1 MTERLR
7 VGDLWSVM
15 PTNVHYII
23 MEETARYSNDIA
35 FELARLHVLHGIDFT
50 NQLKFITRRKEF
62 QLVKDEISIFSAIS
76 ESDADFPSLLNA
88 AQKAVSHGYRVFI
101 LPNPKG
107 IRTAD
112 FIFERRGV
120 YRMYDLKTVQG
131 KKSIINRLIESIGQS
146 NHILLNMATDYN
158 ARLLALQ
165 IQKYFEWNPDA
176 GQILIFKGNKMFVI
190 TRRTIA
196 DRNFITTFTKL
207 YNK

>member
-1 MTERLR
+1 M
-7 VGDLWSVM
+7 
-15 PTNVHYII
+15 
-23 MEETARYSNDIA
+23 
-35 FELARLHVLHGIDFT
+35 
-50 NQLKFITRRKEF
+50 
-62 QLVKDEISIFSAIS
+62 
-76 ESDADFPSLLNA
+76 
-88 AQKAVSHGYRVFI
+88 FI

-112 FIFERRGV
+112 FIFERKGV
-120 YRMYDLKTVQG
+120 YRMYDLKTIQG
-131 KKSIINRLIESIGQS
+131 RSSIINRLIESIGQS

-176 GQILIFKGNKMFVI
+176 GQIMIFKGNKMLVI
-190 TRRTIA
+190 TRRTLA

>member
-1 MTERLR
+1 
-7 VGDLWSVM
+7 
-15 PTNVHYII
+15 
-23 MEETARYSNDIA
+23 MEENAKYGNDIA
-35 FELARLHVLHGIDFT
+35 FELARLHVLHGMDFT
-50 NQLKFITRRKEF
+50 NQLKLITRRKEF
-62 QLVKDEISIFSAIS
+62 LPVKDEDDIYSAIS
-76 ESDADFPSLLNA
+76 ESDADYPSLLNA

-112 FIFERRGV
+112 FIFERKGV
-120 YRMYDLKTVQG
+120 YRMYDLKTIQG
-131 KKSIINRLIESIGQS
+131 RSSIINRLIESIGQS

-176 GQILIFKGNKMFVI
+176 GQIMIFKGNKMLVI
-190 TRRTIA
+190 TRRTLA

-207 YNK
+207 YNKLRVA